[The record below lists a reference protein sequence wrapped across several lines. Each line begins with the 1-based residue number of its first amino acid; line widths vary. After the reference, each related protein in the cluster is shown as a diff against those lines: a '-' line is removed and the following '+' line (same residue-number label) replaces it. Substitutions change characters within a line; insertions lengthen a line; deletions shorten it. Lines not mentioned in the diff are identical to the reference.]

1 MSMSYIKTTGI
12 KMILVAILA
21 MGITILSVFIS
32 SKVSTMFSRDLRKKL
47 VEKIVS
53 LETSDL
59 NNFSSASLITR
70 CTNDITQVSSVVTMI
85 LSVVL
90 FAPIIGIGAIT
101 KVVGSPISWIIVLA
115 VILVLILILTS
126 FMLLSPKFKKY
137 QDLLDRCLLY
147 TSPSP
152 RDS

>member
-1 MSMSYIKTTGI
+1 
-12 KMILVAILA
+12 
-21 MGITILSVFIS
+21 
-32 SKVSTMFSRDLRKKL
+32 
-47 VEKIVS
+47 
-53 LETSDL
+53 
-59 NNFSSASLITR
+59 
-70 CTNDITQVSSVVTMI
+70 MI

-137 QDLLDRCLLY
+137 QDLLDRVNLVSRESL
-147 TSPSP
+147 TGLQVIRAFANKSLKK
-152 RDS
+152 